1 MYLRVLTENSKS
13 GLIDLPRYRHLISRL
28 HEAGPRPI
36 GEFIGRLHRLC
47 PDLPVMDLLEDYASV
62 DLNMIRR
69 IGADKWPPAITLV
82 PDSILSGRAT
92 HAAIL
97 RRSLQPVDGGDAA

>member
-1 MYLRVLTENSKS
+1 MSDT
-13 GLIDLPRYRHLISRL
+13 PRFRRLVEHL
-28 HEAGPRPI
+28 HGGGPRLV
-36 GEFIGRLHRLC
+36 GEYLSQLLKSC
-47 PDLPVMDLLEDYASV
+47 PTAPVCDLLEEYRQIDI
-62 DLNMIRR
+62 DQLRQF
-69 IGADKWPPAITLV
+69 GADKWAPVVMLV